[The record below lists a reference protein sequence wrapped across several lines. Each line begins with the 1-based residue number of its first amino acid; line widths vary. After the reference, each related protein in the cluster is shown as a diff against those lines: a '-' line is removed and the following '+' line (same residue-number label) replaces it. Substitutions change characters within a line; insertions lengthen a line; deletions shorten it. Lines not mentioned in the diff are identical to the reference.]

1 MEREID
7 TYEEFHSTPRKVVN
21 RVQAWKDAWFLCM
34 QTLGNFD
41 STDIDNFHL
50 IIERWIPLI
59 NKAHDNPITRL
70 NEYEVSFYYL
80 RQPVEL
86 KEILCAF
93 FGEVPINDRIPLY
106 IIFNVYYFKKI
117 FQQYCNIYASK
128 NQMNVDLD
136 RGTVNLWEGRDFKMN
151 TADYF
156 KINATWQFLFILIHH
171 MLAHIDIY
179 EKAGSARYHR
189 HDAMHT
195 SPFFK
200 LSIHGKINHAFTE
213 IKYSK

>member
-7 TYEEFHSTPRKVVN
+7 TYEEFHSTPRKVIN

-34 QTLGNFD
+34 QTLGSFD
-41 STDIDNFHL
+41 SSDIDHFHL
-50 IIERWIPLI
+50 LIERWIPLI
-59 NKAHDNPITRL
+59 NKAHDNSITHL
-70 NEYEVSFYYL
+70 NEYEASFYYL
-80 RQPVEL
+80 RQPVGP
-86 KEILCAF
+86 KEILYAF
-93 FGEVPINDRIPLY
+93 FGEIPINDRIPLY

-117 FQQYCNIYASK
+117 FHQYCNIYASK

-136 RGTVNLWEGRDFKMN
+136 RGTVNLWESRDFKMN

-179 EKAGSARYHR
+179 EKVGSARFHR
-189 HDAMHT
+189 HDAIHT

-200 LSIHGKINHAFTE
+200 LCIHGKINHAFTE
-213 IKYSK
+213 IPK